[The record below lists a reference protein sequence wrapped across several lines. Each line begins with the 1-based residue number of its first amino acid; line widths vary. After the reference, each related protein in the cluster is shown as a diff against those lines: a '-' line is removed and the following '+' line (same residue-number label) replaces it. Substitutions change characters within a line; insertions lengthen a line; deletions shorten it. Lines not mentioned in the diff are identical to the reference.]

1 MNDINIMES
10 SSIKPNNDDFIMSW
24 KRANEKIASFYVVV
38 IIAIFPLFFW
48 NYYFD
53 ILVAKYR
60 FYICSVISMFLVV
73 LVVAAV
79 YIIKDY
85 KYSEGQ
91 HIRNILAGCS
101 IRMINTVDWMMMLFL
116 ISAVI
121 STFQSEYFYESFW
134 GNEGRYCGLFL
145 IILYAVSFFIISKCL
160 VLKRWHLDA
169 FLAAGMIACIIG
181 ILQYFNF
188 DIIGFKRGIVEADFD
203 AFASTFGN
211 INTYTSYVALVSGI
225 STVLFCIEKTRNR
238 QVWYLICVV
247 VSIFALITGISD
259 NAYLALFALMGL
271 LPLYLFGQ
279 PGGISKYIL
288 ILSILLT
295 EFQAIGWMTNKLSA
309 HVIGI
314 NGLFNVIVEYA
325 GLGYIVALLW
335 GIYIVLY
342 LSDVVGREKK
352 RARIS
357 KCIARRGWLIFL
369 IIVAGCLVFA
379 LYDVNFLGNSS
390 RYGGL
395 SGYLLMNDT
404 WGTNRGYIWKLV
416 ARIYD
421 NFPLMN
427 KLFGY
432 GPDTFGIITVSS
444 YLEEMIAQCGQ
455 KFDSAHNEYL
465 QYLITIGGVGLLTY
479 VGFLITSLIRMIR
492 LAKQNNLIMAIVFAV
507 ICYCV
512 QAVVNIS
519 VPMVMPIVMLL
530 IMMGIAAG
538 REECGVS

>member
-1 MNDINIMES
+1 MNDINITENYGLKS
-10 SSIKPNNDDFIMSW
+10 NNDIIMSW
-24 KRANEKIASFYVVV
+24 KRTNEKITSFYVTV
-38 IIAIFPLFFW
+38 IIAIFPLFFR

-53 ILVAKYR
+53 ILVAKYQ
-60 FYICSVISMFLVV
+60 FYFCSVISMFLVI
-73 LVVAAV
+73 LVVAIV
-79 YIIKDY
+79 YIFKDY
-85 KYSEGQ
+85 KYNGGENVK
-91 HIRNILAGCS
+91 RILAGCS
-101 IRMINTVDWMMMLFL
+101 IRTLNIVDWMMILFL
-116 ISAVI
+116 MSAVM

-145 IILYAVSFFIISKCL
+145 IILYAISFFIISKCL
-160 VLKRWHLDA
+160 VLKRWHLDI

-188 DIIGFKRGIVEADFD
+188 DVIGFKKDIAEVDFD

-225 STVLFCIEKTRNR
+225 GTVLFCIEKERSR

-279 PGGISKYIL
+279 PGGIKKYIL

-295 EFQAIGWMTNKLSA
+295 EFQVIDWMTNKLSA

-335 GIYIVLY
+335 GICIVLY

-352 RARIS
+352 GAEIS
-357 KCIARRGWLIFL
+357 RYIARRVWLVFL
-369 IIVAGCLVFA
+369 IIVVGCLTFA
-379 LYDVNFLGNSS
+379 LYDVNFLGNSD

-421 NFPLMN
+421 NFPLMH

-444 YLEEMIAQCGQ
+444 YLEEMIAQSGQ

-492 LAKQNNLIMAIVFAV
+492 LAKQNKLIMAIVFAV
-507 ICYCV
+507 ICYGA
-512 QAVVNIS
+512 QALVNIS
-519 VPMVMPIVMLL
+519 VPIVNPIMMTL
-530 IMMGIAAG
+530 IMMG
-538 REECGVS
+538 VSLPQNTEK